1 MTKACDAPCI
11 LVRVVVTEQKAI
23 SNEINP
29 QPVFC
34 GHDGDLE
41 RESERKTKGSIAY
54 LVKYTMQGD
63 FNCNLVIL
71 SPSRSHPK

>member
-1 MTKACDAPCI
+1 MTKGCDAPCI
-11 LVRVVVTEQKAI
+11 LVRVVVMEQKAI

-41 RESERKTKGSIAY
+41 RKSERKTKGSIAY
-54 LVKYTMQGD
+54 LVKYTMFQCGL
-63 FNCNLVIL
+63 CKAILIVI
-71 SPSRSHPK
+71 